1 VSVRRSISQYLV
13 MKIIP
18 RTQFLKPVLSC
29 ILVYVRSTR
38 LTENRILISG
48 SKMLKVVA
56 KENNGRLR
64 LFAEKETEKE
74 TRALTFGPKN
84 LKRHYGG
91 ENHS

>member
-1 VSVRRSISQYLV
+1 
-13 MKIIP
+13 
-18 RTQFLKPVLSC
+18 
-29 ILVYVRSTR
+29 
-38 LTENRILISG
+38 
-48 SKMLKVVA
+48 MLKVVA